1 MPAQRPQA
9 AFEPIPPNID
19 VPALVEST
27 PNFEWVIRIHCDA
40 IYEQG
45 LENFEKL
52 VRLHVITGGKPLVVE
67 GYDSR
72 FEKWIFAEQWLRD
85 NLSSKAENARNLTAK
100 TNIPLSIG
108 HYLSNMPMLAEQ
120 ITPQNFTEPTRQRI
134 YLKDID
140 CPDVWHE
147 KLKDIIPP
155 FLFYMNESTLDPDVL
170 SSQDFAKAGDLMSS
184 LPGPMRAENLM
195 CYIGHEGTYTPC
207 HQEMCATL
215 GHNIMVETSTGSF
228 EYGKRTKPGS
238 SIWFMT
244 ETKDHHLVSEYWSS
258 ILGHDIDLEDHF
270 AQISAW
276 KAAPFTTYVV
286 EQRAGDFILIP
297 PLAPHQVWN
306 RGTRTMKVAWNRTTV
321 ETLELALEEALPRA
335 RTVCRDEQYKNKS
348 IIYFTLDKYSGLL
361 AAAERLNTKTTKVRQ
376 LQKDFRKLYTMFTAI
391 MLSESFSNEF
401 PEEKRVEFLPYDSNV
416 TCSYCRCN
424 IFNRFLTCPHC
435 VGKFASGEDDCY
447 DVCMEC
453 YAMGRSCGCISNLQ
467 WVEQFPWQE
476 LVQKH
481 ETWGKQICRMQNLRE
496 DKYSSL
502 TTERMRLG
510 HRTLAEVCQLELKR
524 RPWVDITK
532 HTFDE
537 REGFDSQDDEDDQGS
552 GDERRVKKRKVHPRD
567 KLSKEHARCHIC
579 KTLEPTWKLASC
591 QTCSLHYCYGSLF
604 RAFEIK
610 PQEPMQTY
618 RWECPRC
625 RKICSCGACR
635 RKFTTQPYEPKGL
648 ALGHDT
654 KKIADPRSVEALVNF
669 SHSNI
674 GWLKKAGDGT
684 ADSTRR
690 LQRHQA
696 EAEQAKMQEAF
707 AFQDDDA
714 LFVQQPM
721 QNGYSNAEP
730 AFHDGI
736 PIDPALGG
744 PPTAPAH
751 NFDIYDPSVHL
762 PELAARVHQL
772 TQSSAVQG
780 LMRSE
785 EEMFRDAA
793 AIRFEMPSG
802 NGLPIDLT
810 QDITTDG
817 HASYAIDPSLLQSTN
832 GGENGALPRA
842 ANHIP
847 VVQSKSRPRK
857 MKSKLVVRLRLGQ
870 EHMHAIAQTYKD
882 QPTPNTTM
890 IITSDILTFHS
901 EPLPT
906 PENPKKKRRRG
917 EKDDDFKVWRKG
929 RNPPRTSDTDHH
941 AENGDKRRR
950 AARIANYYEDSD
962 LELSDGV

>member
-9 AFEPIPPNID
+9 AFEPIHPNID
-19 VPALVEST
+19 VPALVESM
-27 PNFEWVIRIHCDA
+27 PNFEWVVRIPCDA
-40 IYEQG
+40 VYEQG

-52 VRLHVITGGKPLVVE
+52 VRLHVIIAGRPLVVE

-85 NLSSKAENARNLTAK
+85 NLASKAENARNLTAK

-108 HYLSNMPMLAEQ
+108 HYLNNMPMLTDK
-120 ITPQNFTEPTRQRI
+120 ITPQNFTEPTCQRI
-134 YLKDID
+134 YLKDIN

-155 FLFYMNESTLDPDVL
+155 FLFYMNESTLDPKAV
-170 SSQDFAKAGDLMSS
+170 SQDFAKAGDLMSS

-215 GHNIMVETSTGSF
+215 GHNIMVETSTGAF
-228 EYGKRTKPGS
+228 EHGKRTKPGS

-276 KAAPFTTYVV
+276 KAAPFTTYVI
-286 EQRAGDFILIP
+286 EQRVGDFILIP

-335 RTVCRDEQYKNKS
+335 RTVCRDEQYKNKA

-361 AAAERLNTKTTKVRQ
+361 AAAERLNNKTSKVRQ
-376 LQKDFRKLYTMFTAI
+376 LQKDFRKLFAMFTAI

-401 PEEKRVEFLPYDSNV
+401 REEKQAEFLPYDSNV

-435 VGKFASGEDDCY
+435 VGKFANGEDDCY

-453 YAMGRSCGCISNLQ
+453 YAMGRSCGCISKLQ

-481 ETWGKQICRMQNLRE
+481 ESWGKQICRLQNLEE
-496 DKYSSL
+496 DKYASL
-502 TTERMRLG
+502 TTERTHLG

-537 REGFDSQDDEDDQGS
+537 REGFDTQDDEDDQGS
-552 GDERRVKKRKVHPRD
+552 GDEQRVKKRKVHLRD
-567 KLSKEHARCHIC
+567 KLSKEQARCHIC
-579 KTLEPTWKLASC
+579 KALEPTWKLASC
-591 QTCSLHYCYGSLF
+591 WICSVHYCYGSLF

-610 PQEPMQTY
+610 PLEPMQMY
-618 RWECPRC
+618 HWECPRC
-625 RKICSCGACR
+625 RKICSCGSCR

-674 GWLKKAGDGT
+674 GWLKKVGDGT

-690 LQRHQA
+690 LQKHQA
-696 EAEQAKMQEAF
+696 EAEKAKMQEPF
-707 AFQDDDA
+707 AVRDDDG
-714 LFVQQPM
+714 LFVQQPV
-721 QNGYSNAEP
+721 QNRYLTTEP
-730 AFHDGI
+730 TFHDGI

-744 PPTAPAH
+744 PPAAPSH
-751 NFDIYDPSVHL
+751 SFDIYGPSVHL
-762 PELAARVHQL
+762 PGLAARVHQL
-772 TQSSAVQG
+772 TQSSAVHG
-780 LMRSE
+780 LLRSE
-785 EEMFRDAA
+785 EEMFRDAT
-793 AIRFEMPSG
+793 AIRFEILSR
-802 NGLPIDLT
+802 NGLSAIDIT
-810 QDITTDG
+810 QNTTTDG
-817 HASYAIDPSLLQSTN
+817 YASYGTDPGLLQTTN
-832 GGENGALPRA
+832 GGENEALPRA
-842 ANHIP
+842 VNHIP
-847 VVQSKSRPRK
+847 VVQSKSRPQK
-857 MKSKLVVRLRLGQ
+857 KKGKLIACLRLGQ
-870 EHMHAIAQTYKD
+870 HHMQAIAQKYRD
-882 QPTPNTTM
+882 LPNLNTTT
-890 IITSDILTFHS
+890 IITSDILPFHN

-917 EKDDDFKVWRKG
+917 EKDDDFKVWRRG
-929 RNPPRTSDTDHH
+929 RNLPRVSETDHH
-941 AENGDKRRR
+941 PKDDVRSDGEPQGLQTI
-950 AARIANYYEDSD
+950 ARIQI
-962 LELSDGV
+962 